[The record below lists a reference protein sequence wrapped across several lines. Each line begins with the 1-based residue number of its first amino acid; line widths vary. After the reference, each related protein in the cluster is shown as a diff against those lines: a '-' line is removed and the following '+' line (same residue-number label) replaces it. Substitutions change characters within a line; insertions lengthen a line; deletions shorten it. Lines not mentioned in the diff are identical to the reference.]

1 MHDAMRSAAK
11 FAIDEAGGSFGRGV
25 RERRREEEGA
35 QTRGSQCVKEKEDS
49 LERDAQQA
57 VETKKPHA
65 DRLKT
70 SARHPNEA

>member
-1 MHDAMRSAAK
+1 LREVSGK
-11 FAIDEAGGSFGRGV
+11 GGV
-25 RERRREEEGA
+25 EEEGA